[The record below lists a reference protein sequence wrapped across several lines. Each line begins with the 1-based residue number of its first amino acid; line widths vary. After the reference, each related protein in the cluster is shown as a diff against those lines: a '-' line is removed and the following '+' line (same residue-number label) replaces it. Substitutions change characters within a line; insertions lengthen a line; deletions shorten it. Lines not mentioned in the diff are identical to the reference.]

1 MLIAEPRGHQFE
13 IVDAFS
19 KSVHLGQ
26 GLDYS
31 GALSQA
37 AIKRAIAA
45 LKICGNKLRQ
55 HDIKSGRFIATAA
68 CRQAKNGHSFLSKV
82 TKETGLSLEMISPE
96 EEARLA
102 VIGCASLVADD
113 VDHLMVVD
121 IGGGSTELVWI
132 DLSQMPSI
140 DRATALMTLDLS
152 NQDAISGLKVMDWVS
167 VPLGV
172 STLEQQYQ
180 DVQEDGARFALMSCE
195 FEGHLEQFARGF
207 RTASKGKKFQVIGT
221 SGTMTT
227 LAATHLG
234 LNKYSRDAVDG
245 LKMTSEQVN
254 MIVEHYL
261 RLGPEGRGVEP
272 CIGRSRSALIMSGCA
287 IVQAIMRSWPT
298 QDLTVADRGL
308 REGLLF
314 SQIAS
319 HAGTK

>member
-1 MLIAEPRGHQFE
+1 MLIAEPQGKHFH

-26 GLDYS
+26 GLENS

-37 AIKRAIAA
+37 AIQRAISA
-45 LKICGNKLRQ
+45 LKICGQKLKK
-55 HDIKSGRFIATAA
+55 HDICSARFIATAA
-68 CRQAKNGHSFLSKV
+68 CRQATNGASFLDKV
-82 TKETGLSLEMISPE
+82 TKETGLNLELISPE

-102 VIGCASLVADD
+102 VIGCASLVEDD
-113 VDHLMVVD
+113 VEHIMVVD

-132 DLSQMPSI
+132 DMSQTAPK
-140 DRATALMTLDLS
+140 DRAAELMKLNMSDKESMT
-152 NQDAISGLKVMDWVS
+152 GLRVMDWVS

-172 STLEQQYQ
+172 STLEQQFQ
-180 DVQEDGARFALMSCE
+180 DVKEDGARFALMSCV
-195 FEGHLEQFARGF
+195 FEEHLETFAQGF
-207 RTASKGKKFQVIGT
+207 TAQSRGKKFQVIGT

-227 LAATHLG
+227 LAASHLG
-234 LNKYSRDAVDG
+234 LNKYSRNAVDG
-245 LKMTSEQVN
+245 MKMSSDEVN
-254 MIVEHYL
+254 AIVEHYL

-298 QDLTVADRGL
+298 DDLTVADRGL

-314 SQIAS
+314 SQIANQPK
-319 HAGTK
+319 AN